1 MVRMIL
7 RVHSTRF
14 FVNSEVLF
22 IVSGNFGQY
31 NQRPQK
37 DNDDLVNN
45 AIRFPE
51 VLVIDQNGN
60 SLGVKSRYD
69 ALRLAEEANLDL
81 LCVAPMAKPPVC
93 KILNYGKHRYEQ
105 QKKAKEM
112 KKKQKV
118 IETKEVRFT
127 PQTDK
132 HDLEVKAKA
141 AIEWLKDGNKV
152 KVTVRFRGRQ
162 MAHPEIGEETLNAFI
177 GLVQDYATVEKA
189 PSMEGYRMFAI
200 IVPKKEK

>member
-1 MVRMIL
+1 M
-7 RVHSTRF
+7 
-14 FVNSEVLF
+14 EVSL
-22 IVSGNFGQY
+22 IVSADFGPY
-31 NQRPQK
+31 NQKPVK
-37 DNDDLVNN
+37 ESEDLVNN
-45 AIRFPE
+45 LIRFPE

-81 LCVAPMAKPPVC
+81 LCVAPMGRPPVC
-93 KILNYGKHRYEQ
+93 KILNYGKYRYEQ
-105 QKKAKEM
+105 QKKSKEM
-112 KKKQKV
+112 KKKQKIV
-118 IETKEVRFT
+118 ETKEVRFT

-162 MAHPEIGEETLNAFI
+162 MSHPEIGKETLESFI
-177 GLVQDYATVEKA
+177 ALVQDFSTVEKNPA
-189 PSMEGYRMFAI
+189 MEGYRMFAVI
-200 IVPKKEK
+200 APKKENK

>member
-1 MVRMIL
+1 MIAF
-7 RVHSTRF
+7 VGHYYI
-14 FVNSEVLF
+14 FVNTHYIAISLT
-22 IVSGNFGQY
+22 S
-31 NQRPQK
+31 
-37 DNDDLVNN
+37 LAC
-45 AIRFPE
+45 AIR
-51 VLVIDQNGN
+51 
-60 SLGVKSRYD
+60 
-69 ALRLAEEANLDL
+69 
-81 LCVAPMAKPPVC
+81 
-93 KILNYGKHRYEQ
+93 
-105 QKKAKEM
+105 
-112 KKKQKV
+112 V